1 MSNRSVPPPGDSNPE
16 SFEVNLGRLWTF
28 EAGTTPPRPVRVR
41 WIDSQGGGGWRDIRD
56 APNWRPTEIVTVG
69 FVIEDADDFLVLV
82 QSLASPDAD
91 GDSQADGW
99 LTIPRQAILD
109 VGEVSE

>member
-1 MSNRSVPPPGDSNPE
+1 MKRSVDVPSDASLPLEAD
-16 SFEVNLGRLWTF
+16 LGRLLTF
-28 EAGTTPPRPVRVR
+28 DDDSGPQLVRVR
-41 WIDSQGGGGWRDIRD
+41 WVDSQGGGGWRDVGD

-69 FVIEDADDFLVLV
+69 FVLEDHDDFLVLV

-99 LTIPRQAILD
+99 LTIPRQAILE
-109 VGEVSE
+109 VGGVA

>member
-1 MSNRSVPPPGDSNPE
+1 MSAE
-16 SFEVNLGRLWTF
+16 EQFEVDVGILWTWDDP
-28 EAGTTPPRPVRVR
+28 GNYRKVTVR
-41 WIDSQGGGGWRDIRD
+41 WVDSQGGGGWRDVRD

-69 FVIEDADDFLVLV
+69 FVLDDHDDFLVLV

-99 LTIPRQAILD
+99 LTIPRRAIIEI
-109 VGEVSE
+109 GGAA